1 MLKIQ
6 VFEKTKITRLSRN
19 VNQQIAHPLSP
30 MLVNTY
36 KRYVNMSSD
45 GKKFPW
51 RAKSEKN
58 DAFKSNH
65 RNPSL
70 DLEPP
75 RMCKKLGAKFNYTQF
90 VLLS

>member
-1 MLKIQ
+1 
-6 VFEKTKITRLSRN
+6 
-19 VNQQIAHPLSP
+19 
-30 MLVNTY
+30 
-36 KRYVNMSSD
+36 MSSD
-45 GKKFPW
+45 GKKIPLEGKV
-51 RAKSEKN
+51 RKN

>member
-1 MLKIQ
+1 M
-6 VFEKTKITRLSRN
+6 
-19 VNQQIAHPLSP
+19 NQQIAHPLSP
-30 MLVNTY
+30 YVGKY